1 MLFSGQHV
9 NMEEYTPS
17 APPAEGDICW
27 QAAHNSPQVIIV
39 FSTGRGEY
47 SYLEFI
53 KHFDFSTLFVIRRF
67 VDPTLL
73 SFEVITE

>member
-1 MLFSGQHV
+1 MLFSGQNV

-17 APPAEGDICW
+17 APPAEADICW

-47 SYLEFI
+47 SYLGFI
-53 KHFDFSTLFVIRRF
+53 
-67 VDPTLL
+67 PPPY
-73 SFEVITE
+73 

>member
-1 MLFSGQHV
+1 MLFSGQNV

-17 APPAEGDICW
+17 APPAEADICW
-27 QAAHNSPQVIIV
+27 QAAHNSPQVIKV

-53 KHFDFSTLFVIRRF
+53 LPSI
-67 VDPTLL
+67 L
-73 SFEVITE
+73 SKLTFLPCL